1 MQRNVSI
8 NSNNCWLKS
17 KIMTVAFLSIQTN
30 IQQINK
36 WIFLCYCVALV
47 IVIVVEFRNQRI
59 YCSIISMIAWLW
71 IEKNQYTH
79 SYTKR
84 TVRST
89 HLCTLREVLCG
100 CCSCCA
106 FIDTEKKEERVW
118 ERRLFI
124 IYINIGMSVIFI
136 VTIIISIKLLFKH
149 NSTIYSISD
158 CVNKSDLKMCIT

>member
-1 MQRNVSI
+1 MN
-8 NSNNCWLKS
+8 
-17 KIMTVAFLSIQTN
+17 FLMLLCCS
-30 IQQINK
+30 
-36 WIFLCYCVALV
+36 CYCNCCWNLESKD
-47 IVIVVEFRNQRI
+47 ILLNHFHD
-59 YCSIISMIAWLW
+59 SMTFNW
-71 IEKNQYTH
+71 KKSQYTH

-118 ERRLFI
+118 EQRLFI